1 MTAMNKTVFL
11 TKKKNECTWFLF
23 DADSKTLGRLSTEI
37 SRVLLGKNDPYYSP
51 SHNINHGVIVI
62 NAEKI
67 FVTGKKINDKFYY
80 RHSGRPGGL
89 TIETFR
95 EVQKRIPSRILEKAI
110 KGMLPKGP
118 LGRKL
123 FTQLKVYKGSLHP
136 HQAQNPKQIKI
147 D

>member
-1 MTAMNKTVFL
+1 MTDMNKTVFL

-123 FTQLKVYKGSLHP
+123 FTQLKIYKGSLHP

>member
-1 MTAMNKTVFL
+1 MNKTVFPA
-11 TKKKNECTWFLF
+11 KKENECAWFLF
-23 DADSKTLGRLSTEI
+23 DAESKTLGRLSTEI
-37 SRVLLGKNDPYYSP
+37 SRVLIGKNDVHYNP
-51 SHNINHGVIVI
+51 SQDINHGVIVI

-67 FVTGKKINDKFYY
+67 DISGKKMNDKFYY

-89 TIETFR
+89 TIETFK
-95 EVQKRIPSRILEKAI
+95 EVQNRIPSRILEKAV

-123 FTQLKVYKGSLHP
+123 FTRLKVYKGSIHP
-136 HQAQNPKQIKI
+136 HQAQNPKQLKI

>member
-1 MTAMNKTVFL
+1 MNKTLFP
-11 TKKKNECTWFLF
+11 TKTENECTWFLF
-23 DADSKTLGRLSTEI
+23 DAQSKTLGRLSTEI
-37 SRVLLGKNDPYYSP
+37 SRVLLGKNDTRYSP

-67 FVTGKKINDKFYY
+67 DVTGKKINDKFYY

-89 TIETFR
+89 TIETFK
-95 EVQKRIPSRILEKAI
+95 EVQKRIPSRILEKAV

-123 FTQLKVYKGSLHP
+123 FTKLKVYKGSIHP

>member
-1 MTAMNKTVFL
+1 MNKTLFPI
-11 TKKKNECTWFLF
+11 KKETNCTWFLF
-23 DADSKTLGRLSTEI
+23 DAQSKTLGRLSTEI
-37 SRVLLGKNDPYYSP
+37 SRVLLGKNDTHYSP
-51 SHNINHGVIVI
+51 SNNINHGVIVI

-67 FVTGKKINDKFYY
+67 NVTGKKINDKFYY

-89 TIETFR
+89 TIETFK
-95 EVQKRIPSRILEKAI
+95 EVQNRIPSRILEKAV

-123 FTQLKVYKGSLHP
+123 FTKLKVYKGSIHP
-136 HQAQNPKQIKI
+136 HQAQNPTYIKL

>member
-1 MTAMNKTVFL
+1 MTDMNKTVFL